1 MERLLAI
8 AEADTHALSADALLS
23 DLVQAGGA
31 EPAATEAQL
40 AVAAVTQTEIGER
53 LMLLASDRAASSE
66 VQAAALGA
74 VRKFQNALQKQA
86 QPTPSLARLDHE
98 ITLFLENPG
107 QTLPSFRSRRRPP
120 AHPFESRPERR
131 HDRRH

>member
-23 DLVQAGGA
+23 DLVQAGWA

-74 VRKFQNALQKQA
+74 LRKFQNALQKQA

-107 QTLPSFRSRRRPP
+107 QNPPQLPESKAPP
-120 AHPFESRPERR
+120 GPPI
-131 HDRRH
+131 